1 MEATVPSVLTQTVSL
16 ATLLLRV
23 FNAFLAI
30 SLSLMVAVLPV
41 PLSIQSVFSAT
52 LQNV

>member
-1 MEATVPSVLTQTVSL
+1 MEATVLSVLTQTVSL
-16 ATLLLRV
+16 ATLLLPFYNV
-23 FNAFLAI
+23 FLAI
-30 SLSLMVAVLPV
+30 SLSLMEAVLPV